1 MTLTIKSND
10 TFTLIPATTNTALIN
25 LTQQSQLLNETEIQM
40 TTTTTIAPVITNTFT
55 RKTERKNKLT
65 ITYNDKFRV
74 NVTTTHDKERKV
86 YRTYVS
92 VVSFEL
98 SNNFVIEKSIGSIF
112 GDLFAKTIRTTPCN
126 RFSQSSFDSE
136 FANAVIEYNSLVTHY
151 ETVIT
156 HLLNGT
162 GVITN

>member
-1 MTLTIKSND
+1 
-10 TFTLIPATTNTALIN
+10 
-25 LTQQSQLLNETEIQM
+25 M
-40 TTTTTIAPVITNTFT
+40 TTTTTIAPIVTNTFT
-55 RKTERKNKLT
+55 RQAERKNKMT
-65 ITYNDKFRV
+65 ITYNDLYRV
-74 NVTTTHDKERKV
+74 NVTTIHDKERKV

-112 GDLFAKTIRTTPCN
+112 GDLFAKTIRTTECN
-126 RFSQSSFDSE
+126 RFSQSSFDIE
-136 FANAVIEYNSLVTHY
+136 CANARNDYNSLVNHY

-156 HLLNGT
+156 HQLNGT

>member
-1 MTLTIKSND
+1 
-10 TFTLIPATTNTALIN
+10 
-25 LTQQSQLLNETEIQM
+25 M
-40 TTTTTIAPVITNTFT
+40 TTTTTIAPVITDTSLITNTP
-55 RKTERKNKLT
+55 RKNKLT

-74 NVTTTHDKERKV
+74 NVTTIHDKERKV

-92 VVSFEL
+92 VVSFEKL
-98 SNNFVIEKSIGSIF
+98 DNNFSIEKSIGSIF
-112 GDLFAKTIRTTPCN
+112 GDLFATTLRTTPAN
-126 RFSQSSFDSE
+126 RFSQSSFDIE
-136 FANAVIEYNSLVTHY
+136 CANARNDYNSLVNHY

>member
-1 MTLTIKSND
+1 M
-10 TFTLIPATTNTALIN
+10 
-25 LTQQSQLLNETEIQM
+25 
-40 TTTTTIAPVITNTFT
+40 TTTTIAPVITNTST
-55 RKTERKNKLT
+55 RQTERKNKYT

-92 VVSFEL
+92 VVSFEI

-112 GDLFAKTIRTTPCN
+112 GDLFAKTIRTTECN
-126 RFSQSSFDSE
+126 RFSQSSFDIE
-136 FANAVIEYNSLVTHY
+136 CANARNDYNALANHY